1 MKASMK
7 PPGELRRCQ
16 RPALRSGQLDRQRD
30 PVQQTAHPGDRIR
43 VLRADHKAGHGES
56 RPVGKQAEGVGLGE
70 RRNLP
75 GHLARYPEHLP
86 ARGQQPEPRRG
97 RQQVVSKL
105 RGRRSHML
113 AVVQD
118 QQPIQAGRVLEQGL
132 GERVPRH
139 LTGAYRGRDGVDNQL
154 RLQAGVQGREPAA
167 ASLAVRNHQGQP
179 CLPSATGPEQRQ
191 HPGLAD
197 PPLHLR
203 QLPLAADKTGQLDR
217 QRPTGRSRLA
227 VLPSRRR
234 HQQGAIL
241 GTEGER
247 LGQHTQGKRPRPAAP
262 PPLQGGDSVRAE
274 PSLLRQRLLRQ
285 PGRDPKAPQQ
295 GPEPCRRLLLI
306 PRLFSTGQPGYS
318 LAGSRRPGRLASCS

>member
-1 MKASMK
+1 M
-7 PPGELRRCQ
+7 
-16 RPALRSGQLDRQRD
+16 
-30 PVQQTAHPGDRIR
+30 
-43 VLRADHKAGHGES
+43 
-56 RPVGKQAEGVGLGE
+56 
-70 RRNLP
+70 
-75 GHLARYPEHLP
+75 
-86 ARGQQPEPRRG
+86 
-97 RQQVVSKL
+97 VSKL

-132 GERVPRH
+132 GERGSRH

-179 CLPSATGPEQRQ
+179 CLPGATGPEQRQ

-217 QRPTGRSRLA
+217 QRPTGRYARA

-247 LGQHTQGKRPRPAAP
+247 LGQHTQGKRPRPVRRPRSKAAIASALSP
-262 PPLQGGDSVRAE
+262 ACSASASCDNPAVILKCRSKVPNPAGGS
-274 PSLLRQRLLRQ
+274 
-285 PGRDPKAPQQ
+285 
-295 GPEPCRRLLLI
+295 LLI

>member
-1 MKASMK
+1 MKASSK
-7 PPGELRRCQ
+7 PPGELRRRQ
-16 RPALRSGQLDRQRD
+16 RPALRGGQLDRQRD
-30 PVQQTAHPGDRIR
+30 PVQQMAHPGDGGR
-43 VLRADHKAGHGES
+43 VLRADHEAGHGER
-56 RPVGKQAEGVGLGE
+56 RPVGEQAEGVGLGE

-75 GHLARYPEHLP
+75 GHLARHPEHLP
-86 ARGQQPEPRRG
+86 ARGQQPKPRRG
-97 RQQVVSKL
+97 RQQVMSKL

-118 QQPIQAGRVLEQGL
+118 QQPIQSGHVLEQGL
-132 GERVPRH
+132 GERGSRH
-139 LTGAYRGRDGVDNQL
+139 LTGAYRSRHHVDNQL

-167 ASLAVRNHQGQP
+167 ASMALRNHQRQP
-179 CLPSATGPEQRQ
+179 RLPGATGPEQRQ

-217 QRPTGRSRLA
+217 QRPTRRYARA
-227 VLPSRRR
+227 VLPSRGR
-234 HQQGAIL
+234 HQQGTIL

-274 PSLLRQRLLRQ
+274 PGTLRQRLLRQ

-295 GPEPCRRLLLI
+295 GPEPCRRLLAHTAIIL
-306 PRLFSTGQPGYS
+306 Y
-318 LAGSRRPGRLASCS
+318 